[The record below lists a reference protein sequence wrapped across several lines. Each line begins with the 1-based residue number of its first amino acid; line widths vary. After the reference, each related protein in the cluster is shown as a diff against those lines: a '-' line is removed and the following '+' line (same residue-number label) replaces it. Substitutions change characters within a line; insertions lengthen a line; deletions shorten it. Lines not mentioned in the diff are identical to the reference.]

1 MICIGYMKII
11 LKPEHFEKLYEIIN
25 DSLSAHQ
32 RAHWEVKEVRE
43 VVSKNIIN
51 KFKKYLGIS

>member
-1 MICIGYMKII
+1 MKII

-32 RAHWEVKEVRE
+32 RARWEVKDVRE

-51 KFKKYLGIS
+51 KFKKYLGIT